1 MCSNEETDCSQVV
14 SLNSYNASYDPDEDQ
29 FTSTG
34 MMMMEYDFFLQ
45 TLNLGTSTFN
55 LIATDTYNASDTL
68 DFSIVISAPNSIP
81 TAITLG
87 TQEVFEST
95 AELDSLDGLDSR
107 FLFGSAVDEDHV
119 DSELGILWTLLNDNN
134 EISILDSASLTGEI
148 VSGDILNN
156 DYPLNLSFQLSVWDP
171 LSCHPRNPYMFS
183 DLNSNGQWD
192 ESEPWD
198 PACPIGDDL

>member
-1 MCSNEETDCSQVV
+1 MIRIQVVYFSCVPNEETDCSQVV

-29 FTSTG
+29 FTSTW
-34 MMMMEYDFFLQ
+34 YDDEWNETSSLQ

-95 AELDSLDGLDSR
+95 AELDSLDGLDPR
-107 FLFGSAVDEDHV
+107 FLYGSAVDEDHV
-119 DSELGILWTLLNDNN
+119 DSELGILWTLLNDHN
-134 EISILDSASLTGEI
+134 EISILDSASLTAKI

-156 DYPLNLSFQLSVWDP
+156 DYPLNLSFSVICMGSIKLP
-171 LSCHPRNPYMFS
+171 S
-183 DLNSNGQWD
+183 
-192 ESEPWD
+192 
-198 PACPIGDDL
+198 